1 MTEGKLADI
10 LIKNTLQSLNL
21 LQEVTVILSCIYVQ
35 ILEGIYFD
43 QFIVLMWWN
52 SCLGSVFEQI
62 IWRPHLLKA

>member
-43 QFIVLMWWN
+43 QFIVLMW
-52 SCLGSVFEQI
+52 
-62 IWRPHLLKA
+62 